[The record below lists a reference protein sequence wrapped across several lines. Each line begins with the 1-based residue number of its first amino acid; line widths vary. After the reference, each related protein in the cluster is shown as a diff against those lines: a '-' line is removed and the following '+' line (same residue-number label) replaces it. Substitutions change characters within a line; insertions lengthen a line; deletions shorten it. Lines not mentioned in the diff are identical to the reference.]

1 MLGEFFDKHTIKILD
16 LFIANPA
23 EPMGMA
29 QLTKGHF
36 GPKVNTETI
45 MKCLQRF
52 EDNDMI
58 LRINPGDDTPLFV
71 CNIKS
76 KIIMS
81 LMSIDIDLLT
91 KDLEAKRKIRAKSY
105 TYTKEL
111 VQSAFPQEQKS
122 DPPTETPAEPP
133 KV

>member
-1 MLGEFFDKHTIKILD
+1 
-16 LFIANPA
+16 
-23 EPMGMA
+23 
-29 QLTKGHF
+29 
-36 GPKVNTETI
+36 
-45 MKCLQRF
+45 
-52 EDNDMI
+52 MI
-58 LRINPGDDTPLFV
+58 LRVNPGEDTPLFV